1 VRAAS
6 KRTYIKKIKRK
17 TATSK
22 GVSIDRIEHSFNI
35 VLSHLRQ
42 VGAYKQTLAKH
53 NVLVI
58 YRCVRRCLENSESDM
73 LDLAVEFEHLRE
85 YDNIDDFIEHL
96 EKMHSVSKTYSNA
109 TLEDMALTELKEHA
123 DILGKKIVNKHA
135 AMLGEN
141 EVAIP
146 EIDYYYFKRRDAQL
160 KKLERSA
167 SGWPLSLC
175 C

>member
-22 GVSIDRIEHSFNI
+22 GVSIDRIEHNFNI

-42 VGAYKQTLAKH
+42 VGTYKQTLAKH
-53 NVLVI
+53 NALVI
-58 YRCVRRCLENSESDM
+58 YSCVRRCLENSESDM
-73 LDLAVEFEHLRE
+73 LDLAIEFEHLRD

-96 EKMHSVSKTYSNA
+96 EKQHSVSKTYSDA

-123 DILGKKIVNKHA
+123 EILNKQIISKHEIAVSRQEYAWLKICERTYKKHLN
-135 AMLGEN
+135 
-141 EVAIP
+141 
-146 EIDYYYFKRRDAQL
+146 
-160 KKLERSA
+160 
-167 SGWPLSLC
+167 GWPLSLS
-175 C
+175 